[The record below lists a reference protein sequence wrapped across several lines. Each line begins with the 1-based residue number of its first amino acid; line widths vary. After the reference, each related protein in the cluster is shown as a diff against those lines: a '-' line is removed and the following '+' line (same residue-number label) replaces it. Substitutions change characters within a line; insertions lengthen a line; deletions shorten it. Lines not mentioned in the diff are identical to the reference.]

1 MSIDGLELLVYDVD
15 QNYWNQITK
24 NNKWCLKF
32 DITGDPEVAAELVFN
47 KAYSLVLFNINM
59 FEQSYEVGYKK
70 IRKHYDGP
78 IVIIADSVDD
88 KLRLELLELGV
99 FDVVESNITSYELQ
113 LRAIRIY
120 EVEIKSYIYKV
131 ADYTVDAI
139 QQRVY
144 YNGQRLKL
152 ARIPYNLLV
161 YLLDHP
167 NRDIGRDELLE
178 KVWNYQVNDGDRIV
192 DRNINTLRRVTKDK
206 RIKSVYG
213 RGYKIDIP
221 DVETSL

>member
-15 QNYWNQITK
+15 QKYWNQITG
-24 NNKWCLKF
+24 NEKWCLNF
-32 DITGDPEVAAELVFN
+32 EITGDPEVAAELLFN
-47 KAYSLVLFNINM
+47 KAYSLVLFNIDM
-59 FEQSYEVGYKK
+59 FDHSYEVGYKK

-78 IVIIADSVDD
+78 IIIIADNVDD
-88 KLRLELLELGV
+88 KLRLELLELGI
-99 FDVVESNITSYELQ
+99 FDVVQSNISSYELQ

-120 EVEIKSYIYKV
+120 EIEIKSYTYKV
-131 ADYTVDAI
+131 ADYTIDAI
-139 QQRVY
+139 HQRVY
-144 YNGQRLKL
+144 YKGQRLKL
-152 ARIPYNLLV
+152 ARVPYKLLV

-221 DVETSL
+221 DVDTSL